1 MGILLIILG
10 SIVLITGFIM
20 LFKLLNTF
28 EKRPCRFILLLIT
41 FIFVIDCIG
50 SYMVGTGIRKVM
62 HLDEKEKI
70 ENRIETDIKN

>member
-1 MGILLIILG
+1 MMGILLILLG
-10 SIVLITGFIM
+10 TIVIIAGFIM
-20 LFKLLNTF
+20 LFKLLDTF
-28 EKRPCRFILLLIT
+28 EKGPCKFVLLLIT

-70 ENRIETDIKN
+70 ENCN